1 MANWDTNKR
10 DIVDSDAQNCQSVW
24 QEWWNPSVEA
34 ESRRSFPGPDPFKP
48 GVRSPFR
55 RLPSCEPSSILVDS
69 AHSFHIKGIGV
80 DWCASCIVLGCF
92 KGLWGQGSLDAKL
105 ERAHKEFQEYCVRE
119 RRVTSCDVWSKL
131 KFDMTTNKSFP
142 LSIAGKGF
150 DTAVCCIW
158 LEDCFTHKASQNIS
172 LPLGLDMGVHII
184 YSSKLGNN
192 NKA

>member
-1 MANWDTNKR
+1 MYYSFLHICISINLFEIQTKGDT
-10 DIVDSDAQNCQSVW
+10 VDSDAQHCQSVW

-92 KGLWGQGSLDAKL
+92 KGLWGQGSLDARL

-119 RRVTSCDVWSKL
+119 RRVTSCDVWSEL
-131 KFDMTTNKSFP
+131 KFDMTTNRSFP

-172 LPLGLDMGVHII
+172 FSLGLGMGSI
-184 YSSKLGNN
+184 
-192 NKA
+192 